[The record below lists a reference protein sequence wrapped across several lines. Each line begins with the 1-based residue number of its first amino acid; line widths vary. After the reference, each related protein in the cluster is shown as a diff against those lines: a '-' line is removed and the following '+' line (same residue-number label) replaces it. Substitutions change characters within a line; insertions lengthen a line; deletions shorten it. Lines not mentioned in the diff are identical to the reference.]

1 MDVFRVLFTTLL
13 TMQQTAC
20 GLTNEMVPPT
30 QINLALG
37 LNTTMWLSWTTPDL
51 TSESIV
57 MFGTSNH
64 TMITT
69 TGDQE
74 AYADIVIHRTQ
85 LDLSTLPPDTKVLY
99 QCGDRNHGLSPQLS
113 FKTPPTSSVERELL
127 IPMYGDMGI
136 TNSEGTLQSLLGL
149 VEQSDFFYHAG
160 DIGYADD
167 YYRYPFRSQQHDF
180 EYIWNSWADMMHPI
194 TSRVPYMTAPG
205 NHEADCHDYGRLFCE
220 KRYDN
225 FTAYNKRYRM
235 PGSESGGAQSMWF
248 SFDYGNVHFV
258 SINTETDYSGSP
270 EQDGLV
276 IKELYNCGHFGDQM
290 KWLKADLA
298 KADANRAV
306 VPWIIVVGHR
316 PFYSTLKPESDDILW
331 GGVSASMSAAFEPLF
346 KASSVDLYVGGHVH
360 AYERHLPVSRGS
372 VPTPAQPLNPYFHP
386 AATVHVTPGSAGNV
400 EGLDTKEHWYPINRT
415 RFPWFGKRDFQ
426 SFGYG
431 ILRVRNATN
440 LHWSFVNAKDDSI
453 LDEFELVKAEI
464 TN

>member
-1 MDVFRVLFTTLL
+1 
-13 TMQQTAC
+13 
-20 GLTNEMVPPT
+20 
-30 QINLALG
+30 
-37 LNTTMWLSWTTPDL
+37 
-51 TSESIV
+51 
-57 MFGTSNH
+57 
-64 TMITT
+64 
-69 TGDQE
+69 
-74 AYADIVIHRTQ
+74 
-85 LDLSTLPPDTKVLY
+85 
-99 QCGDRNHGLSPQLS
+99 
-113 FKTPPTSSVERELL
+113 
-127 IPMYGDMGI
+127 
-136 TNSEGTLQSLLGL
+136 
-149 VEQSDFFYHAG
+149 
-160 DIGYADD
+160 
-167 YYRYPFRSQQHDF
+167 
-180 EYIWNSWADMMHPI
+180 
-194 TSRVPYMTAPG
+194 
-205 NHEADCHDYGRLFCE
+205 
-220 KRYDN
+220 
-225 FTAYNKRYRM
+225 
-235 PGSESGGAQSMWF
+235 MWF

-453 LDEFELVKAEI
+453 LDEFELVKADSTLVARHVPWHEASFWLDECVANVPTLI
-464 TN
+464 AVGSLDTIMSPRAASQGFGSWKARRKGVRVLTMEGMGHGGWLTSELAAESLVASIAALRIESASIAAADEFELTW